1 MARRHH
7 HPSDAE
13 KAYNRV
19 VWAAERQHEQMGRQQ
34 GAAAVRRQ
42 QQERYW
48 KVAGVALAVAALL
61 AVIGI
66 VVRSFL

>member
-1 MARRHH
+1 M
-7 HPSDAE
+7 E
-13 KAYNRV
+13 
-19 VWAAERQHEQMGRQQ
+19 RQQ

-42 QQERYW
+42 QQERSW
-48 KVAGVALAVAALL
+48 KVAGVALVVAALL